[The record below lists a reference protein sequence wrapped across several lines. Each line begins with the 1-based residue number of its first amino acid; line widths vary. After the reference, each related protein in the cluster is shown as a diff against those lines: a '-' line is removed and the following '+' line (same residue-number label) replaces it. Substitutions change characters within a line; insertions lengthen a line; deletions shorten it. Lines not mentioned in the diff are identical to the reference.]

1 MSPSPLFT
9 TLTAYLD
16 TLSELSLGTQV
27 TDRSGTA
34 LSLDEGAERALQ
46 MILST
51 GAASRKIMLAGNGG
65 SAAIVSHMQNDI
77 CKAVGVRGMVFTEQ
91 PLLTALTNDDGYEAA
106 FERPVQLWAEPG
118 DLMITV
124 SSSGKSVNL
133 LRAARAALDK
143 DCLLITLTGFDPDN
157 PLRQMG
163 DLNFYVRSDVYGY
176 VETAHAALTHFMTD
190 RAKDVKEAASDPATD
205 RIADFATARAS
216 LRTGESA

>member
-1 MSPSPLFT
+1 LSLSPLFT
-9 TLTAYLD
+9 TLTAYLN
-16 TLSELSLGTQV
+16 TLAELSLSTQA
-27 TDRSGTA
+27 TDQGAAA

-65 SAAIVSHMQNDI
+65 SAALVSHMQNDI

-118 DLMITV
+118 DLMLTV
-124 SSSGKSVNL
+124 SSSGSSVNL
-133 LRAARAALDK
+133 LRAAHAALER
-143 DCLLITLTGFDPDN
+143 DCRLITLTGFRPDN
-157 PLRQMG
+157 PLRQLG
-163 DLNFYVRSDVYGY
+163 DINFYVSSDVYGY

-190 RAKDVKEAASDPATD
+190 RAKYIKEAESDSVRGVAAPRTSF
-205 RIADFATARAS
+205 RRAE
-216 LRTGESA
+216 GA

>member
-1 MSPSPLFT
+1 MFT
-9 TLTAYLD
+9 TLTAYLN
-16 TLSELSLGTQV
+16 TLAELSLSTQV
-27 TDRSGTA
+27 TDQGGTA

-118 DLMITV
+118 DLMLTV

-133 LRAARAALDK
+133 LRAAQAALER
-143 DCLLITLTGFDPDN
+143 DCRLITLTGFRPDN
-157 PLRQMG
+157 PLRLLG
-163 DLNFYVRSDVYGY
+163 DVNFYVSSDVYGY
-176 VETAHAALTHFMTD
+176 VETAHAAFTHFMTD
-190 RAKDVKEAASDPATD
+190 RARDIKEAGSDLVLGVVTTPAS
-205 RIADFATARAS
+205 F
-216 LRTGESA
+216 RTGESA